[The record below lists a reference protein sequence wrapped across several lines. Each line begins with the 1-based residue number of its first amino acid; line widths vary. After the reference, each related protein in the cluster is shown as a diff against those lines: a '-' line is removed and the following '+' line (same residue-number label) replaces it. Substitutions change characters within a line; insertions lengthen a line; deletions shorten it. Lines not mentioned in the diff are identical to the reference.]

1 MKNRKPVV
9 VVFILCV
16 ILLLSMYSIGAC
28 SPGNG
33 SDPKE
38 VVLTANKNLQKLKS
52 YHMTIKNH
60 MEFSLQGKNINVL
73 TNGECDLQ
81 VKPLIMKNVMVVSTN
96 VPKQPEQTVTQY
108 IEQSENQLIIYSKN
122 NEQWTKM
129 VVPYYNPLNEYE
141 NYFKG
146 IVSVTLINETP
157 DLAVYEV
164 KESAEYLK
172 ENINRAFDSIGMQ
185 NAGMGKEIF
194 KDLGDFTY
202 TITISKKD
210 NIVSKMNM
218 DLSNM
223 MASIG
228 VNIAEKQDIP
238 EDKKQ
243 IIRDLFANMKMES
256 SITLSQFN
264 QVGPIS
270 IPPEAKKAILAAP
283 APTTL

>member
-1 MKNRKPVV
+1 M
-9 VVFILCV
+9 L
-16 ILLLSMYSIGAC
+16 GWA
-28 SPGNG
+28 
-33 SDPKE
+33 
-38 VVLTANKNLQKLKS
+38 
-52 YHMTIKNH
+52 
-60 MEFSLQGKNINVL
+60 
-73 TNGECDLQ
+73 
-81 VKPLIMKNVMVVSTN
+81 
-96 VPKQPEQTVTQY
+96 
-108 IEQSENQLIIYSKN
+108 
-122 NEQWTKM
+122 
-129 VVPYYNPLNEYE
+129 
-141 NYFKG
+141 
-146 IVSVTLINETP
+146 
-157 DLAVYEV
+157 
-164 KESAEYLK
+164 
-172 ENINRAFDSIGMQ
+172 
-185 NAGMGKEIF
+185 IF